1 MLPYQF
7 VGQVSRWAGEQP
19 LPSFE
24 MNRPVGS
31 SRNSAL
37 AGKTNSYPPDSPVA
51 LLWGE
56 AIFSESEEIPVAR
69 AKVVTYSHNLSNP
82 TQEERG
88 AWGGKACPPKIEM
101 KKNISRRDFIKIGA
115 GALLSANLLRSSNIF
130 SEEEKPDLAVVKSEN
145 SADAVKQALE
155 ALGGIRKFVKPKQ
168 TVILKP
174 NMSFP
179 NPAQWATTTNPQV
192 VAAVA
197 SLCVNAGAKRVL
209 IIDHP
214 MRQPEKC
221 LSRTGIEAACKD
233 IKGVYVRTESEQ
245 RDYKEVLLN
254 KKAERFA
261 KVFENR
267 TPLLQKVEISK
278 KAQSKGILLINLPVA
293 KSHSATG
300 VSFGMKNLM
309 GLIWDRT
316 HFHRVDIHRAI
327 AELTAIIRPNLTI
340 VDATQVLL
348 TRGPEGPGQ
357 TKQLNTIIA
366 GIDPVAVDTY
376 ATTLERWNGQKLEP
390 KDVGYI
396 DAAHELKLGEIDLN
410 KVNIKEV

>member
-1 MLPYQF
+1 MK
-7 VGQVSRWAGEQP
+7 
-19 LPSFE
+19 
-24 MNRPVGS
+24 
-31 SRNSAL
+31 
-37 AGKTNSYPPDSPVA
+37 KT
-51 LLWGE
+51 
-56 AIFSESEEIPVAR
+56 
-69 AKVVTYSHNLSNP
+69 
-82 TQEERG
+82 
-88 AWGGKACPPKIEM
+88 
-101 KKNISRRDFIKIGA
+101 KNISRRNFIKISA

-130 SEEEKPDLAVVKSEN
+130 AKGDTADLAVAKSKK
-145 SADAVKQALE
+145 ADDAVKKALE
-155 ALGGIRKFVKPKQ
+155 ALGGIQKFVKPKQ

-174 NMSFP
+174 NVSFP

-197 SLCVNAGAKRVL
+197 SLCVDAGAKRVL

-233 IKGVYVRTESEQ
+233 IKGVYVRMESEQ
-245 RDYKEVLLN
+245 RDYKEVLLD
-254 KKAERFA
+254 KKTGRFA
-261 KVFENR
+261 EVFEGQ

-278 KAQSKGILLINLPVA
+278 KTQSKGIVLINLPVA

-316 HFHRVDIHRAI
+316 YFHKVGIHQAI

-357 TKQLNTIIA
+357 TKALNTVIA
-366 GIDPVAVDTY
+366 GIDPVTVDAYT
-376 ATTLERWNGQKLEP
+376 TTLERWNGQRLEP
-390 KDVGYI
+390 KDIGYI
-396 DAAHELKLGEIDLN
+396 TAAHELKLGEIDLN